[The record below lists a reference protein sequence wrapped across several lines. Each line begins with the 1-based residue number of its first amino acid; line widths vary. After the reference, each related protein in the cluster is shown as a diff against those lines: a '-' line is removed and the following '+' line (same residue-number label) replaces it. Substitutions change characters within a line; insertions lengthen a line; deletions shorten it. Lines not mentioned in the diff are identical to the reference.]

1 LRSSPAWNGRCWR
14 GGPARHARPADD
26 AILTGLEWPV
36 LAVTSHRT
44 EGGSRWCCDPH
55 RLGMAGAGA
64 ATAPDGIPVISGL
77 RSSPAWNGRCWQ
89 RHILGC
95 GRVSVL
101 GSSPSWNGRCWA
113 PRRRLPPHAA
123 AGVAILTGL
132 EWPVLGQARSRGR
145 NRNISLRSSPSWNGR
160 CWTDSLPAIRK
171 RGHVAILTVLEWPVL
186 AVSDTVGDDARLEVA
201 ILTGLEWP
209 VLVE

>member
-1 LRSSPAWNGRCWR
+1 MAGAGCDVASDGGGVTLVLRSSPAWNGRCWCR
-14 GGPARHARPADD
+14 DGPGRHP
-26 AILTGLEWPV
+26 G
-36 LAVTSHRT
+36 H
-44 EGGSRWCCDPH
+44 
-55 RLGMAGAGA
+55 
-64 ATAPDGIPVISGL
+64 
-77 RSSPAWNGRCWQ
+77 Q
-89 RHILGC
+89 R
-95 GRVSVL
+95 
-101 GSSPSWNGRCWA
+101 
-113 PRRRLPPHAA
+113 
-123 AGVAILTGL
+123 VAILTGL

-209 VLVE
+209 VLVMPELVRGAFITL